1 MSKQRFKKAEF
12 AAWVGIVGNLILAAL
27 KAVVGY
33 ISGSKALIADAAHSA
48 SDVAGS
54 FAVLIGLKAAKKPP
68 DEDHPYGH
76 GKAEPIAAIIVS
88 ILLILVGIEIGIR
101 SAQTMYDGVE
111 TAPHWYAIVM
121 VLVSI
126 LIKEV
131 LFQYKYR
138 LGKKLNSQALLAN
151 AWEHRSDAYSSL
163 AALVGIGGALLGGY
177 LGQSWLYYLDPL
189 AGIIVSLFVIHMGYR
204 LVMEAIHNTMDH
216 VLHEEDTVEM
226 RRTIERVPGVI
237 AIDDL
242 RAREHGHYVIV
253 DVKIAVNPKITVSD
267 GHDIGKEVKHR
278 LIHEH
283 ARVSD
288 VFVHINPYDPGYP
301 YKQDVNF
308 DDNERPNILH

>member
-1 MSKQRFKKAEF
+1 M
-12 AAWVGIVGNLILAAL
+12 
-27 KAVVGY
+27 
-33 ISGSKALIADAAHSA
+33 
-48 SDVAGS
+48 
-54 FAVLIGLKAAKKPP
+54 
-68 DEDHPYGH
+68 
-76 GKAEPIAAIIVS
+76 
-88 ILLILVGIEIGIR
+88 
-101 SAQTMYDGVE
+101 
-111 TAPHWYAIVM
+111 
-121 VLVSI
+121 
-126 LIKEV
+126 
-131 LFQYKYR
+131 
-138 LGKKLNSQALLAN
+138 
-151 AWEHRSDAYSSL
+151 
-163 AALVGIGGALLGGY
+163 
-177 LGQSWLYYLDPL
+177 
-189 AGIIVSLFVIHMGYR
+189 SLFVIHMGYR